1 MKKRFV
7 TLILALI
14 LACSLTIPV
23 GASALEQE
31 QGDMHLSDLMI
42 AQTNMTFDNES
53 LEGMGRISTKDAV
66 VINGVVNYLYPTFDD
81 VDFALAT
88 MESTIPEYLSLVEE
102 KINLAE
108 AYEYDYAELM
118 ETDFQVDITQAV
130 AAEVG
135 VSGVQMNVAS
145 QNDSQVQERIE
156 IMTKNLET
164 QKQVFDLFFDIYEN
178 KAQNEAIKA
187 YLESTSNP
195 DPEMLAYMLP
205 YNAPFSVEY
214 FENAAPAAAAA
225 QTFNVTNGTAY
236 AVKWAEARN
245 YPAYPSYNGDC
256 ANFASQIL
264 IAGGIKM
271 HESSSTDSGWWCRTV
286 GTVNPGTSHVTSK
299 SWRLANNFV
308 RFMGTSGNEYTSFYT
323 FSTKVRAG
331 DFIAY
336 DGTRDGSW
344 DHVGFITATG
354 DAGTYNYRDSNNV
367 VRSKYYRTFC
377 VAQHNTDY
385 YAWVH
390 SAQNNWEV
398 LDGKATFAIVRR
410 NAVA

>member
-1 MKKRFV
+1 M
-7 TLILALI
+7 ALC
-14 LACSLTIPV
+14 LACTLVIPV

-31 QGDMHLSDLMI
+31 QEDLNLSDLMI
-42 AQTNMTFDNES
+42 TQVNVTFDNES

-81 VDFALAT
+81 VDSALVT
-88 MESTIPEYLSLVEE
+88 LESMIPEYYSLVEE
-102 KINLAE
+102 NVNLAE

-118 ETDFQVDITQAV
+118 ETDFHVDVTQAV
-130 AAEVG
+130 TAEVSI
-135 VSGVQMNVAS
+135 SGEQMNVAS
-145 QNDSQVQERIE
+145 QNDSQAQEIIAE
-156 IMTKNLET
+156 ATENLET

-178 KAQNEAIKA
+178 KAQNEEIKA
-187 YLESTSNP
+187 YLESTPNP
-195 DPEMLAYMLP
+195 DPETLAYMLP

-214 FENAAPAAAAA
+214 FENAVPTAAAA

-245 YPAYPSYNGDC
+245 YPTYPSYDGDC

-264 IAGGIKM
+264 IAGGIQM
-271 HESSSTDSGWWCRTV
+271 HESPSTDSGWWCRTV
-286 GTVNPGTSHVTSK
+286 GTTNPGTSHITSK

-336 DGTRDGSW
+336 DGARDGSW
-344 DHVGFITATG
+344 DHVGFITTTG
-354 DAGTYNYRDSNNV
+354 DVGTYNYRDDDNV

-390 SAQNNWEV
+390 SAKNNWEL

-410 NAVA
+410 NAAA